1 MFDSFN
7 TNLFNIGGYENN
19 ILNNL
24 IALKILLDKFIL
36 NIFYL

>member
-7 TNLFNIGGYENN
+7 MNLFNIGGYENN

-24 IALKILLDKFIL
+24 IYNSE
-36 NIFYL
+36 NIIG

>member
-7 TNLFNIGGYENN
+7 TGGYENN